1 MSCSFEPGKL
11 YAIIGPSGSGK
22 STLLSMMAGLDLPT
36 EGTITFNGENLAQM
50 DLDRY
55 RRECIAM
62 IFQMFHLFP
71 LLTVLEN
78 VCYPMELC
86 GVKPQDARPHAERL
100 LKSVGI
106 TEEQMKRFPSRL
118 SGGEQQ
124 RVAIARSL
132 ATGAKVLLGDEPT
145 GNLDV
150 ANTNHIMEILKA
162 LAHQEDYCVIVV
174 THDLEVA
181 EAADVVYRM
190 KDGVLTLQR
199 SQAIH

>member
-1 MSCSFEPGKL
+1 MSTLTLTNDSYTYRGAKKPAVSNVNCSFEPGRL

-36 EGTITFNGENLAQM
+36 EGTIAFDGQSIADM

-86 GVKPQDARPHAERL
+86 GVKPADAKPHAERL

-106 TEEQMKRFPSRL
+106 TKSR
-118 SGGEQQ
+118 
-124 RVAIARSL
+124 
-132 ATGAKVLLGDEPT
+132 
-145 GNLDV
+145 
-150 ANTNHIMEILKA
+150 
-162 LAHQEDYCVIVV
+162 
-174 THDLEVA
+174 
-181 EAADVVYRM
+181 
-190 KDGVLTLQR
+190 
-199 SQAIH
+199 